1 MAKGKLWI
9 ILLIAAI
16 LLAASVV
23 VYMKKTQPLEDLTQR
38 YDYLTRL
45 THSGDNRGTAWSPD
59 GSKIFFRRS
68 DISFQNSGI
77 ERGKSHIYVMNSD
90 GSNQTQLAEGMGIA
104 LSPDGSKVFFYREKL
119 SGEKLEIASSPG
131 LIVSLPSGEKPED
144 KGWELWVMNADGSNL
159 QKLSEVNAD
168 SIEDLR
174 NPESFIMPHSWSPDR
189 AKIIFYTTKRV
200 ISDYPWIQH
209 EDGILE
215 RGEEGHNFTG
225 DYSICNPY
233 SEIVSTLWMWNVEGG
248 WGKARKIIS
257 SKSLPEAF
265 VLQHISI
272 AWNPDGKSFI
282 FSFLDI
288 VEGSIHAPIY
298 NATVAYDEREMLTS
312 IQGGV
317 TDIALSPDG
326 KNILYS
332 HRIGQSITTVGGDIW
347 VMNVDGSG
355 RRQLT
360 NNLGSMGEIWS
371 PDGKRIAYRSY
382 SGDFGWFGDQKK
394 NYEDSSEIWIMNA
407 DGSDKQLL
415 LSIPFPYGVIWSDLH
430 WSPDGSKLA
439 FGWTPNQ
446 QFTRSDIYLI
456 DVPEI

>member
-45 THSGDNRGTAWSPD
+45 THSGDNGGTVWSPD
-59 GSKIFFRRS
+59 GSKIFFIRS
-68 DISFQNSGI
+68 DIFFQNSGV
-77 ERGKSHIYVMNSD
+77 ERGKSYIYVMNSD
-90 GSNQTQLAEGMGIA
+90 GSNQKKLAEGMGIA
-104 LSPDGSKVFFYREKL
+104 LSPDGNKVFFHREKL
-119 SGEKLEIASSPG
+119 
-131 LIVSLPSGEKPED
+131 ED
-144 KGWELWVMNADGSNL
+144 NGRELWVMNADGSNL

-174 NPESFIMPHSWSPDR
+174 NPESYIKLHSWSPDR
-189 AKIIFYTTKRV
+189 TKIIIYTTKRV
-200 ISDYPWIQH
+200 FSDYPWIQH
-209 EDGILE
+209 EDGTLE
-215 RGEEGHNFTG
+215 KGTEIGTRIGGYG
-225 DYSICNPY
+225 
-233 SEIVSTLWMWNVEGG
+233 EIVSTLWMWNVDGG
-248 WGKARKIIS
+248 WSKARKIIS
-257 SKSLPEAF
+257 SKPLTEDF
-265 VLQHISI
+265 VLPHISI
-272 AWNPDGKSFI
+272 VWNPDGNSFI

-288 VEGSIHAPIY
+288 VEGRIHAPIY

-312 IQGGV
+312 IQEGV
-317 TDIALSPDG
+317 IDIAALSPDG

-332 HRIGQSITTVGGDIW
+332 HWIGQSITTVGGDIW

-360 NNLGSMGEIWS
+360 NSVGSMWGIWS
-371 PDGKRIAYRSY
+371 PDGKRIAYLSY
-382 SGDFGWFGDQKK
+382 SGDFGVFGDKK
-394 NYEDSSEIWIMNA
+394 KDYEDSSEIWIMNA

-415 LSIPFPYGVIWSDLH
+415 LSIPFPYGVIWSNLH

-439 FGWTPNQ
+439 FVWTPNQ
-446 QFTRSDIYLI
+446 WCGDIYVI
-456 DVPEI
+456 DVPSTAKGTSSGK